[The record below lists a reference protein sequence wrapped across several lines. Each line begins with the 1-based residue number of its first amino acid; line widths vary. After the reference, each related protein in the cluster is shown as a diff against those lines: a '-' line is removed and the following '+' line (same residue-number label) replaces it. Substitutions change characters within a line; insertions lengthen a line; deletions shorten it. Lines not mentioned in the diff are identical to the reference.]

1 MLRKLRIIALVAEVD
16 PRSRRVRIAAA
27 WRRRRPRLIPQN
39 TAMPAKPGSAEGRW
53 PSLALRLLF
62 GALAVD
68 AAQAAILALAAL
80 LFTCADSLADLR
92 PSRPRGDPPMRI
104 VRVMSSDPA
113 CQPNCA
119 EWISAEGRIMPGTG
133 AAFAKAIANL
143 RGRRLP
149 VLVSS
154 GGGSLTDA
162 AAMGQLIRQKRLAVA
177 VARTLIERCPA
188 RAGACPDPKGQA
200 ITGGAKC
207 ASACPFIL
215 AGGVERFVGPAAMVG
230 VHQITAMTKEPAG
243 AAARTR
249 VKKVY
254 QPARADQAAENYLV
268 AMGVGHP
275 VMELMRK
282 TPAARIR
289 WLSLAEIRSSRL
301 ATLALDA
308 PAPILTSGANGLNG
322 HAFEGDSLRDAAIT
336 AHGDAPAASAGG
348 ESGDLETTISYRR
361 GGGAVDLALVERD
374 APEKPQRPA
383 VGWTLA
389 IGPDTLSVK
398 TDNAGHATIPVAR
411 FCAQARD
418 GKIVAKAV
426 SEDSATGFGS
436 AGVDVAAMNGANAL
450 IDEACP

>member
-1 MLRKLRIIALVAEVD
+1 
-16 PRSRRVRIAAA
+16 
-27 WRRRRPRLIPQN
+27 LIRQT
-39 TAMPAKPGSAEGRW
+39 TAIPAKPRSAGERQ
-53 PSLALRLLF
+53 PHLVLRPLF
-62 GALAVD
+62 GAVAFD
-68 AAQAAILALAAL
+68 AARAAFLALAAL
-80 LFTCADSLADLR
+80 LFTCAGSLADLKL
-92 PSRPRGDPPMRI
+92 SRPRADPPMRI

-113 CQPNCA
+113 CQPNCP

-133 AAFAKAIANL
+133 AAFARAIANL

-162 AAMGQLIRQKRLAVA
+162 AAMGQLIRQKRLAVV
-177 VARTLIERCPA
+177 VARTLIEKCPA
-188 RAGACPDPKGQA
+188 RASTCPDPKGQA

-230 VHQITAMTKEPAG
+230 VHQITAVTKELAG
-243 AAARTR
+243 GATSLTR
-249 VKKVY
+249 VKRVY
-254 QPARADQAAENYLV
+254 QPAHADQAAENYLA

-275 VMELMRK
+275 VMLLMRQ

-289 WLSLAEIRSSRL
+289 WLSLAEIRSSHL

-336 AHGDAPAASAGG
+336 AHGDAPAAAPGG
-348 ESGDLETTISYRR
+348 GSGDLEATISYRR
-361 GGGAVDLALVERD
+361 GGGAVDVALAERD
-374 APEKPQRPA
+374 APQKPPHPA
-383 VGWTLA
+383 AGWTLA
-389 IGPDTLSVK
+389 IGPEALPVK
-398 TDNAGHATIPVAR
+398 TDGAGHATISLAR

-426 SEDSATGFGS
+426 PESSAMESES
-436 AGVDVAAMNGANAL
+436 AGLDVAAMNGAKAL

>member
-1 MLRKLRIIALVAEVD
+1 
-16 PRSRRVRIAAA
+16 
-27 WRRRRPRLIPQN
+27 LIRQ
-39 TAMPAKPGSAEGRW
+39 TMAMPAKPGSAGERQ
-53 PSLALRLLF
+53 PHLVLRALF
-62 GALAVD
+62 GAVAVD
-68 AAQAAILALAAL
+68 AARAALLALAAL
-80 LFTCADSLADLR
+80 LFTCAGSLADLKL
-92 PSRPRGDPPMRI
+92 SRPRADPPMRI

-113 CQPNCA
+113 CQPNGP

-133 AAFAKAIANL
+133 AAFARAIANL

-149 VLVSS
+149 VLISS

-162 AAMGQLIRQKRLAVA
+162 AAMGQLIRQKRLAVV
-177 VARTLIERCPA
+177 VARTLIEKCPA
-188 RAGACPDPKGQA
+188 RANACPDPKGQA

-215 AGGVERFVGPAAMVG
+215 AGGVERFVGPTAMVG
-230 VHQITAMTKEPAG
+230 VHQITAVTKELAG
-243 AAARTR
+243 GATSLTR
-249 VKKVY
+249 VKRVY
-254 QPARADQAAENYLV
+254 QPAHADQAAENYLV

-275 VMELMRK
+275 VMALMRQ

-289 WLSLAEIRSSRL
+289 WLSLAEIRSSHL

-336 AHGDAPAASAGG
+336 AHGDAPAAAPGG
-348 ESGDLETTISYRR
+348 GSGDLEATISYRR
-361 GGGAVDLALVERD
+361 GGGAVDVALAERD
-374 APEKPQRPA
+374 APQKPPHPA
-383 VGWTLA
+383 AGWTLA
-389 IGPDTLSVK
+389 IGPEALPVK
-398 TDNAGHATIPVAR
+398 TDGAGHATISLAP

-426 SEDSATGFGS
+426 PESSAMASRS
-436 AGVDVAAMNGANAL
+436 ANFDVAAMNGAKAL